1 LTIIK
6 NIQREKR
13 INGFKIKNI
22 LMYNLIFSKNIF
34 KSKRE
39 NKEIKKKN
47 LKKKKKN
54 YNILFVNFK

>member
-47 LKKKKKN
+47 LKKKKKK
-54 YNILFVNFK
+54 L